1 MAGRRVGVL
10 ADDEDAH
17 VLEGSLERAE
27 DVGSAGEVAATGR
40 DLGPEELTQAR
51 DDRLDRL
58 TIEDPDTFW
67 TVSRL
72 VEYAHRLGYADGH
85 ARGYRDRDREF
96 TVVKNPVEETSSV
109 RAIQRPAQ

>member
-1 MAGRRVGVL
+1 VNAPQKLRVAPPDDATPTPIPSDL
-10 ADDEDAH
+10 A
-17 VLEGSLERAE
+17 
-27 DVGSAGEVAATGR
+27 
-40 DLGPEELTQAR
+40 
-51 DDRLDRL
+51 DRLDRL